1 MKKHCIQNLQQISLF
16 LKQIH
21 PNQYKQPI
29 PQLSNASIGGHTRHI
44 LEFYIAL
51 LDGLETGIV
60 DYDARKRD
68 MNIENFVPCA
78 IDKIEE
84 LNHEI
89 SKINS
94 CNSIKIPFDFA
105 IENQEKQWIDSSI
118 YREMAYCLEHSIHHQ
133 ALIKVAALS
142 LGIDHLIDSN
152 FGLAPATIRY
162 QQTKNL
168 THA

>member
-1 MKKHCIQNLQQISLF
+1 MKNHCIQNLQQISLF
-16 LKQIH
+16 LQQIH
-21 PNQYKQPI
+21 PTQYKQPI

-68 MNIENFVPCA
+68 MNIENFVRIA
-78 IDKIEE
+78 IATIEE
-84 LNHEI
+84 INEKI
-89 SKINS
+89 AQINS
-94 CNSIKIPFDFA
+94 SKNIKISFDFS

-118 YREMAYCLEHSIHHQ
+118 YREMAFCLEHSIHHQ
-133 ALIKVAALS
+133 ALIKVATFTLE
-142 LGIDHLIDSN
+142 IDHLIDSN
-152 FGLAPATIRY
+152 FGLAPATIRF